1 MMKIRDAVIT
11 VIEEDQEV
19 ELGYCEESD
28 KGNFYLQCY
37 LLVHPPI
44 RHDENVGQD
53 LIMETSEGGFGGWL
67 TFMKKNYLF
76 GPVWES

>member
-37 LLVHPPI
+37 LLAHPHPPL
-44 RHDENVGQD
+44 HQDENVGQD
-53 LIMETSEGGFGGWL
+53 LIMEKSEGGLADLHEEEISLWAL
-67 TFMKKNYLF
+67 
-76 GPVWES
+76 VWES